1 MKRTSSR
8 QGYRPFTSSRGLLL
22 SVAAVAIIGWD
33 AAPAFAADPETVI
46 VSARKREEDAQDVP
60 VAMQTFTAADVEQYR
75 AVDLSKIGEMA
86 SQVILVPA
94 GSGAGASFHIRG
106 LGSSSGDPGIDSSV
120 TVNMD
125 GMQINR
131 GHIIRAGMFDVGS
144 VEVLKGPQALFFGK
158 NSPAGVISLA
168 SNGPG
173 DEWEFIG
180 RLSYEIE
187 ADEIIG
193 EAIASGPINDKV
205 GLRVAYRG
213 RTQKGW
219 LKNVAGPVTAPLP
232 FTPGNPYANEP
243 YDFPGTTDPRRGSQE
258 EHIGRITLAV
268 EPNDN
273 FDATLKVLG
282 AKYSDDGS
290 STNEV
295 ISCSGPKPITIPLL
309 SGITLVD
316 PYGDC
321 EQNGVMSQG
330 QLPDEIIAGYE
341 GTEKKGGQT
350 YTTVDTVLTTLNM
363 NYTTDNFTLTSQT
376 GLYYYDYVR
385 WDNFDGTS
393 QIQFMGIQLE
403 KSTTWSQELRLLSTF
418 DGPFN
423 FMLGAFYEHVS
434 RDSDNRGKIA
444 AIGPDPVTGN
454 TNNWGGESTIKG
466 DTYSAF
472 AQAIWDVTPEL
483 ELAAG
488 ARYTKESKSSVQ
500 VNTFVNPLMEFFF
513 GNPLLPFMKG
523 ENDPIFSEFKDDDI
537 SPEVTLTWTPIPEVT
552 VYGAYKTGYKSGGFS
567 TNTVIAWNADSDS
580 VRFDAESSEG
590 FEVGLKSTLLD
601 GRMRL
606 NLTGYR
612 YSFSNLQ
619 VSAFDSATTSFQIR
633 NAASA
638 RTTGLELETNFQ
650 VTDGLVL
657 RGQAG
662 YNRARYSEFPG
673 APCYRGQSVADGCV
687 GGVQDLTGRPLVF
700 APDWSGSVG
709 FSYDVPVFN
718 GWSLGLS
725 SDLVFSSGY
734 YTSLAD
740 DDRARQGSFQKI
752 NASIRLYS
760 DDERWDFAIIGRNL
774 ANERILGGTADKPG
788 GLSGD
793 IFGNSL
799 RAREITFQVTTH
811 F

>member
-1 MKRTSSR
+1 MKLYGRRPS
-8 QGYRPFTSSRGLLL
+8 GRPFVPARGLLL
-22 SVAAVAIIGWD
+22 SAAVISIIGVD
-33 AAPAFAADPETVI
+33 AMPAFATESVTVT
-46 VSARKREEDAQDVP
+46 ARKREEDVQDVP
-60 VAMQTFTAADVEQYR
+60 VAIQAFTSADVEKYR
-75 AVDLSKIGEMA
+75 SIDLSKIGEMA
-86 SQVILVPA
+86 TQVILVPA

-120 TVNMD
+120 TVNLD

-131 GHIIRAGMFDVGS
+131 GHIIRAGLFDVAS

-158 NSPAGVISLA
+158 NSPAGVISLS
-168 SNGPG
+168 SNGPT
-173 DEWEFIG
+173 DEWEFTG

-187 ADEIIG
+187 ADEFIG

-219 LKNVAGPVTAPLP
+219 LKNVAGPISAPLP
-232 FTPGNPYANEP
+232 YTAGYGYANEP
-243 YDFPGTTDPRRGSQE
+243 YDFPGTTDPRRGSQD
-258 EHIGRITLAV
+258 EHMGRITLAV
-268 EPNDN
+268 TPSDS

-282 AKYSDDGS
+282 AKYKDDGA
-290 STNEV
+290 STNEN

-309 SGITLVD
+309 SGLTLTD

-321 EQNGVMSQG
+321 ELNGVMSQG
-330 QLPDEIIAGYE
+330 ELPAEIRDGYE
-341 GTEKKGGQT
+341 GTEKKGGRS
-350 YTTVDTVLTTLNM
+350 YTTVDTLLTTLNM
-363 NYTTDNFTLTSQT
+363 NWKTDKFTLTSQT
-376 GLYYYDYVR
+376 GIYYYDYVR

-393 QIQFMGIQLE
+393 FIQFMGIQLE
-403 KSTTWSQELRLLSTF
+403 KSVTWSQEFRFLSEF
-418 DGPFN
+418 DGPVN
-423 FMLGAFYEHVS
+423 FMFGVFYENLD

-444 AIGPDPVTGN
+444 ALGIDPVTGN
-454 TNNWGGESTIKG
+454 TNNWGGESTVKG

-472 AQAIWDVTPEL
+472 GQAIWKIVPEV
-483 ELAAG
+483 ELAGG
-488 ARYTKESKSSVQ
+488 ARWTKEKKTSMQ
-500 VNTFVNPLMEFFF
+500 VNTYVNPLMEFFF
-513 GNPLLPFMKG
+513 GNPAAPFMKG
-523 ENDPIFSEFKDDDI
+523 ENDPIFSDFKDSDI
-537 SPEVTLTWTPIPEVT
+537 SPEVTLTWTPMDELT
-552 VYGAYKTGYKSGGFS
+552 LYGAYKTGYKSGGFS

-580 VRFDAESSEG
+580 VRFDSESSEG
-590 FEVGLKSTLLD
+590 FEVGLKSMLLD
-601 GRMRL
+601 GAMRF

-638 RTTGLELETNFQ
+638 RTTGIEADMNYM
-650 VTDGLVL
+650 VTPGLVL
-657 RGQAG
+657 KASAG
-662 YNRARYSEFPG
+662 YNRARYSAFPG
-673 APCYRGQSVADGCV
+673 APCYRGQSAAAGCV

-700 APDWSGSVG
+700 APDWSGSLG
-709 FSYDVPVFN
+709 FTYDTPIFN
-718 GWSLGLS
+718 GWNLGLTG
-725 SDLVFSSGY
+725 DLVFSSGY

-740 DDRARQGSFQKI
+740 DDRARQDSFQKV

-760 DDERWDFAIIGRNL
+760 DDERWDFAVIGRNL
-774 ANERILGGTADKPG
+774 GNKRTLGGTADKPG

-799 RAREITFQVTTH
+799 RAREITFQVTSH